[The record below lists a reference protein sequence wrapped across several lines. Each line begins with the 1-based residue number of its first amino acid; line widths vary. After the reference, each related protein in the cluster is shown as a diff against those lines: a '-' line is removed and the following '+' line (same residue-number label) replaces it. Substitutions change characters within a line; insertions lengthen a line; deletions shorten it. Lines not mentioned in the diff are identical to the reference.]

1 MESLEASRR
10 TKLEQIAALGIDPW
24 GSRFDGRTPIAD
36 IRQMEVPED
45 PATGPQIKAAG
56 RVMTYRK
63 MGKLRFID
71 LADRT
76 GKIQLMIGQK
86 QVDETSWQLVDL
98 LDLGDLLGVTGRLGK
113 TRVGELTLFV
123 EALHFHG
130 KSLNPH
136 PDKWSGIEDK
146 EFALRHR
153 YLDFIYTPELRAKAE
168 ARLKIMAG
176 IREFLAAE
184 GYFDVETPVLH
195 SIAGGA
201 AARPFA
207 THHNA
212 LDIPLFLRIAL
223 ELPLKKLLV
232 AGFDK
237 VYEMGRVFR
246 NEGISPKHNPEFT
259 MMELYQAYGN
269 YETMMDLTERLVAK
283 LVKNLPPPKSE
294 VAASMITTPVTKE
307 GDAHMLPSPLEGEG
321 PGVRGSMMTL
331 PYGDRSINFTTPW
344 LRQKYADLFQ
354 EHVGVDMRDPKAVEA
369 AARKLE
375 IDPTGKDHPVLIHLL
390 FEIVVEP
397 ALAKLGRPVFVYDY
411 PAALCPLTK
420 RKLTDPFIAERF
432 ECYVLGMEIA
442 NAYTELND
450 PDTQEATFR
459 AQLTGMKEDDSMAKM
474 DMDFVTALRYGM
486 PPAGG
491 LGIGIDRLCMLLTN
505 SQTIRDVIL
514 FPLLRPAK

>member
-1 MESLEASRR
+1 MESLEASRQA
-10 TKLEQIAALGIDPW
+10 KLDQIAALGIDPW
-24 GSRFDGRTPIAD
+24 GSRFDGRTCISD
-36 IRQMEVPED
+36 IRQMSIPED
-45 PATGPQIKAAG
+45 PLSGPQLKAAG
-56 RVMTYRK
+56 RVMTCRK

-86 QVDETSWQLVDL
+86 QVDELSWKLADL
-98 LDLGDLLGVTGRLGK
+98 IDLGDHLGVTGRLGK
-113 TRVGELTLFV
+113 TKVGELTIFV
-123 EALHFHG
+123 EQLHYQG
-130 KSLNPH
+130 KSLLPH
-136 PDKWSGIEDK
+136 PDKWSGIEDQ

-153 YLDFIYTPELRAKAE
+153 YLDFIYTPELRQKAE
-168 ARLKIMAG
+168 ARLKIIQG
-176 IREFLAAE
+176 IREFLNAE

-195 SIAGGA
+195 AIAGGA

-237 VYEMGRVFR
+237 VYELGRVFR

-269 YETMMDLTERLVAK
+269 YETMMELTERLVTA
-283 LVKNLPPPKSE
+283 VLPPPS
-294 VAASMITTPVTKE
+294 SSPVE
-307 GDAHMLPSPLEGEG
+307 GFLPFGETFENNIAQLTHEMELKTRPL
-321 PGVRGSMMTL
+321 PF
-331 PYGDRSINFTTPW
+331 GDRTIHFAAPW
-344 LRQKYADLFQ
+344 LRQKYGDLFQ
-354 EHVGVDMRDPKAVEA
+354 QHVGVDMRDAAAVEA

-375 IDPTGKDHPVLIHLL
+375 IDPAGKDHAVLIHLL

-397 ALAKLGRPVFVYDY
+397 ALAKLDQPVFVFDY

-420 RKLTDPFIAERF
+420 RKWDDPFIAERF

-450 PDTQEATFR
+450 PTTQEATFR
-459 AQLTGMKEDDSMAKM
+459 AQLTGMKEDDSMAKL
-474 DMDFVTALRYGM
+474 DMDFVTALKYGM

-491 LGIGIDRLCMLLTN
+491 LGVGIDRLCMLLTN

>member
-1 MESLEASRR
+1 
-10 TKLEQIAALGIDPW
+10 
-24 GSRFDGRTPIAD
+24 
-36 IRQMEVPED
+36 
-45 PATGPQIKAAG
+45 
-56 RVMTYRK
+56 

-76 GKIQLMIGQK
+76 GRIQLMVGQK
-86 QVDETSWQLVDL
+86 QVDETGWKLVDL
-98 LDLGDLLGVTGRLGK
+98 IDLGDWLGVTGRLGK
-113 TRVGELTLFV
+113 TKAGELTIFV
-123 EALHFHG
+123 EQLHYQG
-130 KSLNPH
+130 KSILPH
-136 PDKWSGIEDK
+136 PDKWSGIEDQ

-153 YLDFIYTPELRAKAE
+153 YLDYTYTPELRAKAE
-168 ARLKIMAG
+168 TRIKLIQS
-176 IREFLAAE
+176 IRHFLDGE
-184 GYFDVETPVLH
+184 GYFEVETPVLH

-232 AGFDK
+232 AGFER
-237 VYEMGRVFR
+237 VYELGRVFR

-259 MMELYQAYGN
+259 MLELYQAYGN
-269 YETMMDLTERLVAK
+269 YETMMDLTERLVVS
-283 LVKNLPPPKSE
+283 LVGQLGQG
-294 VAASMITTPVTKE
+294 MQ
-307 GDAHMLPSPLEGEG
+307 
-321 PGVRGSMMTL
+321 L
-331 PYGDRSINFTTPW
+331 PYGERTIDFTSPW
-344 LRQKYADLFQ
+344 PKQKYGELFEQ
-354 EHVGVDMRDPKAVEA
+354 HVGADMRDPAAVEG

-375 IDPTGKDHPVLIHLL
+375 IDPTGKDHAVLIHLL

-397 ALAKLGRPVFVYDY
+397 ALATLNQPIFVYDY

-420 RKLTDPFIAERF
+420 RKGNDTFIAERF
-432 ECYVLGMEIA
+432 ECYILGMEIA

-450 PDTQEATFR
+450 PDTQEACFR
-459 AQLTGMKEDDSMAKM
+459 SQLAGLKEEDSMAKL

-491 LGIGIDRLCMLLTN
+491 LGVGIDRLCMLLTN

-514 FPLLRPAK
+514 FPLLRPAKQN

>member
-10 TKLEQIAALGIDPW
+10 AKLEQIAALGVDPW
-24 GSRFDGRTPIAD
+24 GGRFDDRINIGT
-36 IRQMEVPED
+36 IREMGFPED
-45 PATGPQIKAAG
+45 PATGPSIKAAG

-76 GKIQLMIGQK
+76 GRIQLMIGQK
-86 QVDETSWQLVDL
+86 QVDETSWKLADL
-98 LDLGDLLGVTGRLGK
+98 LDLGDHLGVTAKLGK
-113 TRVGELTLFV
+113 TKAGELTLFV
-123 EALHFHG
+123 EQLHYQG
-130 KSLNPH
+130 KSVLPH
-136 PDKWSGIEDK
+136 PDKWSGIEDQ

-153 YLDFIYTPELRAKAE
+153 YLDFTYTPELRAKAE
-168 ARLKIMAG
+168 ARLKIIQG
-176 IREFLAAE
+176 IREYLNAQ

-212 LDIPLFLRIAL
+212 LDLPLFLRIAL

-237 VYEMGRVFR
+237 VYELSRVFR

-269 YETMMDLTERLVAK
+269 YETMMELTESLVAK
-283 LVKNLPPPKSE
+283 LVASLPTSTPPS
-294 VAASMITTPVTKE
+294 
-307 GDAHMLPSPLEGEG
+307 SPEGEG
-321 PGVRGSMMTL
+321 LGVRGNGDGNKNVL
-331 PYGDRSINFTTPW
+331 PYGDRTINFTTPW
-344 LRQKYADLFQ
+344 LRKKYADLFQ
-354 EHVGVDMRDPKAVEA
+354 EHVGVDMRDAAAVDA

-375 IDPTGKDHPVLIHLL
+375 IDTTGKDHAVMIHLL

-397 ALAKLGRPVFVYDY
+397 AIAKLDQPVFVYDY

-420 RKLTDPFIAERF
+420 RKRDDSFIAERF

-450 PDTQEATFR
+450 PDTQEATFK
-459 AQLTGMKEDDSMAKM
+459 AQLTGLKEEDSMAKL

>member
-1 MESLEASRR
+1 
-10 TKLEQIAALGIDPW
+10 
-24 GSRFDGRTPIAD
+24 
-36 IRQMEVPED
+36 
-45 PATGPQIKAAG
+45 
-56 RVMTYRK
+56 MTYRK

-76 GKIQLMIGQK
+76 GRIQLMVGQK
-86 QVDETSWQLVDL
+86 QVDETSWKLADL
-98 LDLGDLLGVTGRLGK
+98 IDLGDLLGITGRLGK
-113 TRVGELTLFV
+113 TRAGELTIFV
-123 EALHFHG
+123 EQLHYQG
-130 KSLNPH
+130 KSILPH
-136 PDKWSGIEDK
+136 PDKWSGIEDQ

-153 YLDFIYTPELRAKAE
+153 YLDYTYTPELRAKAE
-168 ARLKIMAG
+168 TRIKLIQS
-176 IREFLAAE
+176 IRRFLDGE
-184 GYFDVETPVLH
+184 GYFEVETPVLH

-232 AGFDK
+232 AGFER
-237 VYEMGRVFR
+237 VYELGRVFR

-269 YETMMDLTERLVAK
+269 YETMMDLTERLVVS
-283 LVKNLPPPKSE
+283 LVEQLGQGMQ
-294 VAASMITTPVTKE
+294 V
-307 GDAHMLPSPLEGEG
+307 
-321 PGVRGSMMTL
+321 
-331 PYGDRSINFTTPW
+331 PYGDRTIDFASPW
-344 LRQKYADLFQ
+344 PRQKYGDLFQ
-354 EHVGVDMRDPKAVEA
+354 EHVGADMRDPAAVQA

-375 IDPTGKDHPVLIHLL
+375 IDPAGKDHAVLIHLL
-390 FEIVVEP
+390 FEIIVEP
-397 ALAKLGRPVFVYDY
+397 ALAKLNQPIFVHDY

-420 RKLTDPFIAERF
+420 RKGDDPFIAERF

-450 PDTQEATFR
+450 PDTQEACFR
-459 AQLTGMKEDDSMAKM
+459 SQLAGLKEEDSMAKL

-491 LGIGIDRLCMLLTN
+491 LGIGIDRLLMLLTN

-514 FPLLRPAK
+514 FPLLRPAKTSEKG

>member
-1 MESLEASRR
+1 MELLEASRR
-10 TKLEQIAALGIDPW
+10 AKLEQIAALGIDPW
-24 GSRFDGRTPIAD
+24 GSRFDGRTPIGKL
-36 IRQMEVPED
+36 RQMPVPED

-71 LADRT
+71 LVDRT

-86 QVDETSWQLVDL
+86 QIDETGWKLVDL

-113 TRVGELTLFV
+113 TRVGELTIFV
-123 EALHFHG
+123 EALHFQG

-136 PDKWSGIEDK
+136 PDKWSGIEDQ

-153 YLDFIYTPELRAKAE
+153 YLDYIYTPELRAKAE
-168 ARLKIMAG
+168 ARLQIIHG
-176 IREFLAAE
+176 IRQFLEAE

-207 THHNA
+207 THHNT

-237 VYEMGRVFR
+237 VYELGRVFR

-269 YETMMDLTERLVAK
+269 YETMMDLTERLVVK
-283 LVKNLPPPKSE
+283 LVDL
-294 VAASMITTPVTKE
+294 
-307 GDAHMLPSPLEGEG
+307 LPSPPGGEG
-321 PGVRGSMMTL
+321 LEVKGSSMVL
-331 PYGDRSINFTTPW
+331 PYGERTINFATPW
-344 LRQKYADLFQ
+344 LRVKYADLFQ
-354 EHVGVDMRDPKAVEA
+354 EHVGVDMRDPVAVEA

-375 IDPTGKDHPVLIHLL
+375 INPTGKDHAVLIHLL

-397 ALAKLGRPVFVYDY
+397 AIAKLDQPVFVYDY

-420 RKLTDPFIAERF
+420 RKLNDPFIAERF

-459 AQLTGMKEDDSMAKM
+459 SQLTGLKEEDSMAKL
-474 DMDFVTALRYGM
+474 DMEFVTALRYGM

>member
-1 MESLEASRR
+1 MDSLEASRR
-10 TKLEQIAALGIDPW
+10 SKLEQIASLGIDPW
-24 GSRFDGRTPIAD
+24 GSRFDGRTNIGD
-36 IRQMEVPED
+36 IRTMRYPED
-45 PATGPQIKAAG
+45 PATGPQLKAAG
-56 RVMTYRK
+56 RVMTSRK

-76 GKIQLMIGQK
+76 GRIQLMFGQK
-86 QVDETSWQLVDL
+86 QVSELAWKLADL
-98 LDLGDLLGVTGRLGK
+98 IDLGDHLGVTGRLGK
-113 TRVGELTLFV
+113 TRAGELTLFV
-123 EALHFHG
+123 EDIQFQG
-130 KSLNPH
+130 KSLLPH
-136 PDKWSGIEDK
+136 PDKWSGIEDQ

-168 ARLKIMAG
+168 ARLKILQG
-176 IREFLAAE
+176 IRDFLHAE

-195 SIAGGA
+195 AIAGGA

-237 VYEMGRVFR
+237 VYELGRVFR

-269 YETMMDLTERLVAK
+269 YETMMELTERLVVK
-283 LVKNLPPPKSE
+283 LAE
-294 VAASMITTPVTKE
+294 CVAQQT
-307 GDAHMLPSPLEGEG
+307 
-321 PGVRGSMMTL
+321 TL
-331 PYGDRSINFTTPW
+331 PFGDRTIHFATPW
-344 LRQKYADLFQ
+344 LRQKYGDLFQ
-354 EHVGVDMRDPKAVEA
+354 QHVGVDMRDPAAVEA

-375 IDPTGKDHPVLIHLL
+375 IDPTGKDHAVLIHLL

-397 ALAKLGRPVFVYDY
+397 ALAKLDQPVFVFDY

-420 RKLTDPFIAERF
+420 RKWGDSFIAERF

-459 AQLTGMKEDDSMAKM
+459 SQLSGLKEDDSMAKL
-474 DMDFVTALRYGM
+474 DMEFVTALRYGM

-514 FPLLRPAK
+514 FPLLRPGK

>member
-1 MESLEASRR
+1 MESLEVARR
-10 TKLEQIAALGIDPW
+10 TKLEQITALGIDPW
-24 GSRFDGRTPIAD
+24 GSRFDGRTMIGD
-36 IRQMEVPED
+36 IRHMQVPED
-45 PATGPQIKAAG
+45 PMAGPPLKAAG

-76 GKIQLMIGQK
+76 GRIQLMIGQK
-86 QVDETSWQLVDL
+86 QVDETSWKLVDL
-98 LDLGDLLGVTGRLGK
+98 IDLGDLIGVTGRLGK
-113 TRVGELTLFV
+113 TKVGELTLFV
-123 EALHFHG
+123 EQLHYQG
-130 KSLNPH
+130 KSLLPH
-136 PDKWSGIEDK
+136 PDKWSGIEDQ

-153 YLDFIYTPELRAKAE
+153 YLDYIYTPELRSKAE
-168 ARLKIMAG
+168 KRLKIMNG
-176 IREFLAAE
+176 IRQFLEAE
-184 GYFDVETPVLH
+184 GYFEVETPVLH
-195 SIAGGA
+195 NIAGGA
-201 AARPFA
+201 AAKPFE

-237 VYEMGRVFR
+237 VYEMSRVFR

-269 YETMMDLTERLVAK
+269 YESMMDLTERLVVK
-283 LVKNLPPPKSE
+283 LVES
-294 VAASMITTPVTKE
+294 TTSTP
-307 GDAHMLPSPLEGEG
+307 GEY
-321 PGVRGSMMTL
+321 VL
-331 PYGDRSINFTTPW
+331 PYAERAIDFKPPFQ
-344 LRQKYADLFQ
+344 RQKYGDLFLT
-354 EHVGVDMRDPKAVEA
+354 HVGVDMRDATAVND
-369 AARKLE
+369 AARKRG
-375 IDPTGKDHPVLIHLL
+375 IDTTGKDHAVLIHLL

-397 ALAKLGRPVFVYDY
+397 ALAQIYQPVFVYDY

-420 RKLTDPFIAERF
+420 RKWHDPFIAERF

-450 PDTQEATFR
+450 PETQEATFR
-459 AQLTGMKEDDSMAKM
+459 SQLSGLKEEDSMAKL

-514 FPLLRPAK
+514 FPLLRPGK

>member
-10 TKLEQIAALGIDPW
+10 SKLEQIAALGIDPW
-24 GSRFDGRTPIAD
+24 GCRFDGRTPIGD
-36 IRQMEVPED
+36 IRKMDVPED

-123 EALHFHG
+123 EALHFQG

-168 ARLKIMAG
+168 ARLKIMQG
-176 IREFLAAE
+176 IRQFLDAE

-237 VYEMGRVFR
+237 VYELGRVFR

-269 YETMMDLTERLVAK
+269 YETMMDLTERLVVK
-283 LVKNLPPPKSE
+283 LIENIEEEP
-294 VAASMITTPVTKE
+294 T
-307 GDAHMLPSPLEGEG
+307 
-321 PGVRGSMMTL
+321 GSSRRYTL
-331 PYGDRSINFTTPW
+331 PYGDRTIDFTAPW
-344 LRQKYADLFQ
+344 LRQKYGDLFQ
-354 EHVGVDMRDPKAVEA
+354 EHVGVDMRDPAAVIA

-397 ALAKLGRPVFVYDY
+397 ALAKLDRPVFVYDY

-420 RKLTDPFIAERF
+420 RKLNDPFIAERF

>member
-10 TKLEQIAALGIDPW
+10 SKLEQITALGIDPW
-24 GSRFDGRTPIAD
+24 GCRFDGRTSINT
-36 IRQMEVPED
+36 IREMAVPED

-86 QVDETSWQLVDL
+86 QVDETSWKLVDL

-123 EALHFHG
+123 EALHFQG

-168 ARLKIMAG
+168 ARLKIMQG
-176 IREFLAAE
+176 IRRFLDAE

-237 VYEMGRVFR
+237 VYELGRVFR

-269 YETMMDLTERLVAK
+269 YETMMDLTERLVVK
-283 LVKNLPPPKSE
+283 LATDLY
-294 VAASMITTPVTKE
+294 
-307 GDAHMLPSPLEGEG
+307 PSPSRGEG
-321 PGVRGSMMTL
+321 LGVRGASIIL
-331 PYGDRSINFTTPW
+331 PYGERTIDFTAPW
-344 LRQKYADLFQ
+344 DRQKYADLFQ
-354 EHVGVDMRDPKAVEA
+354 QHVGVDMRDATAVEA

-375 IDPTGKDHPVLIHLL
+375 IDPTGKDHAVLIHLL

-397 ALAKLGRPVFVYDY
+397 ALAKVDRPVFVYDY

-420 RKLTDPFIAERF
+420 RKLNDPFIAERF

-514 FPLLRPAK
+514 FPLLRPAKTS